1 MAKRKSAV
9 GWKNV
14 IIGTGVVIG
23 TLFLNIAVLSLLI
36 QKAILSIDAMHIGLA
51 VCCLI
56 SGIAVAVYSGRGERG
71 VQRLFSCMIPAAVI
85 VLVAALESKE
95 TEAITFVVIY
105 AVALLL
111 PSVVS
116 EAAVGGGRRKSG
128 RKRKRRSTGRP
139 NR

>member
-56 SGIAVAVYSGRGERG
+56 SGIAVAAYSGRGERG
-71 VQRLFSCMIPAAVI
+71 VQRLFSC
-85 VLVAALESKE
+85 

-116 EAAVGGGRRKSG
+116 EAAVGGGCRKSG